1 MNASKS
7 LLSQSLANSSF
18 TLLDKPI
25 ETGEIHVPDVTP
37 SALKRLLAPFSR
49 EFAEKVYFNK
59 YQRPLSPPNSSALL
73 IEVNLNNSGVMSG
86 PSIELP
92 INSDIEEKEIVA

>member
-7 LLSQSLANSSF
+7 LQSHSLANSSF
-18 TLLDKPI
+18 TLLDKPV

-37 SALKRLLAPFSR
+37 SVLKRLLAPFSR

-59 YQRPLSPPNSSALL
+59 YQRHLSSPNSSALL
-73 IEVNLNNSGVMSG
+73 INIDLKNSGVMSG

-92 INSDIEEKEIVA
+92 INSDIEEKELVA